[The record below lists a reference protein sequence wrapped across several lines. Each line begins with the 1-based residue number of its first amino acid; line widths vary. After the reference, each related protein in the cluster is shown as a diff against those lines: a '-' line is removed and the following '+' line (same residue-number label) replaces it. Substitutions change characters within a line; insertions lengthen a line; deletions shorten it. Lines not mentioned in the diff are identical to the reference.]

1 MYGCPLNIHVHYSE
15 DIDKN
20 LSVYLPQLPLP
31 PFLPAPNQAADT
43 SGASPWKDFMCE
55 TKSHTFLSLEFNQI
69 PEAAPK
75 QNIDVHGDRARMR
88 ECVRIIWRHWPFLE
102 PDVSFP
108 DPLIFTHGHL
118 TKMFFVI
125 WNNLNK
131 QRLNKK
137 NCKTRQWEKGKVLSR
152 EGLTLTSQKRKTKKV
167 PFEGKRLTP

>member
-20 LSVYLPQLPLP
+20 LSVYLPELPLP
-31 PFLPAPNQAADT
+31 PFLPAPSQAADT

-55 TKSHTFLSLEFNQI
+55 TKITLFSLWSSTKSQ
-69 PEAAPK
+69 K
-75 QNIDVHGDRARMR
+75 QNIDVHGDRAKMR
-88 ECVRIIWRHWPFLE
+88 ECVRIIWQHWPFLE

-137 NCKTRQWEKGKVLSR
+137 NCKKRQWEKGKVLSR